1 MFSVPV
7 DARVPGFRVGQPGEV
22 PGFRLAD
29 DGSIRNDAASAGASP
44 QYPGQWTSKW
54 AGPLYVDASGRPPDF
69 FDRLGS
75 TLADVPD
82 AADWVGTRANAV
94 VNGAYSVF
102 PGTYNALRAVARGAG
117 LLGPEEFRRFGQEA
131 DAIGNSLGRAV
142 KYPDLAYHASLEAAR
157 VALESNPLLPY
168 YSAGRGRMGFATR
181 LGGAATA
188 GDALRAVENGHD
200 LIDAII
206 QYGISGI
213 PHGDR

>member
-7 DARVPGFRVGQPGEV
+7 DTRAPGFRVGQSGEV

-29 DGSIRNDAASAGASP
+29 DGSIRNDAASAAASP

-69 FDRLGS
+69 FDRVGS
-75 TLADVPD
+75 TLADVQD

-102 PGTYNALRAVARGAG
+102 PGTYNALRAVARGVG

-131 DAIGNSLGRAV
+131 DAIGNSLGQAV
-142 KYPDLAYHASLEAAR
+142 KHPDLAYHASLEAAR
-157 VALESNPLLPY
+157 AALASNPLLY
-168 YSAGRGRMGFATR
+168 YYGLGRILMGGATR
-181 LGGAATA
+181 LGPAAFA

-200 LIDAII
+200 LIDAIVK
-206 QYGISGI
+206 YGVSGI
-213 PHGDR
+213 PGGDR